1 MKYKELKNEK
11 AITLVALVVTIIVLL
26 ILAGVAISL
35 SIGENGIF
43 KRAENV
49 VDIHKEASENEVQTM
64 NELAN
69 LIDQYGENANS
80 NPKLKVGDYVEYVP
94 ETTEKEYNL
103 KKEVSGNQEDQ
114 LISQD
119 TKMNWR
125 VLNINTDGTVDI
137 IGDATEEGISL
148 GGAIG
153 YNNGVYVLND
163 ICKRLYSNNTL
174 GLNARSIK
182 LEDIENKL
190 NELGIQSR
198 EEYIN
203 PYETK
208 YNETNNYKN
217 AIYPALYEKERGSGI
232 TGGEAN
238 KDGIGVSE
246 SYYNVA
252 TNETTKEAGEKGLTI
267 TNSYYSLTNS
277 DYYDNENLYNL
288 LFKENNNYWI
298 ASRVLYD
305 TKDMCVWGLRTGIS
319 GPFTQYD
326 ENAQFSPLHTADSE
340 GALGTY
346 YSGAL
351 SLRPIITIG
360 TNIKLE
366 NGDGTINN
374 PWKLVK

>member
-26 ILAGVAISL
+26 ILAGIAISL

-49 VDIHKEASENEVQTM
+49 VDIHKESSENEVQTM

-94 ETTEKEYNL
+94 ETMEKDYNL
-103 KKEVSGNQEDQ
+103 KKEVSGKQEDQ

-119 TKMNWR
+119 TQMNWR
-125 VLNINTDGTVDI
+125 VLSINNDGTVDI

-190 NELGIQSR
+190 NALGIQSR
-198 EEYIN
+198 AEYIN

-217 AIYPALYEKERGSGI
+217 AIYPALYEKERGSGT

-305 TKDMCVWGLRTGIS
+305 TKDMCVWGLRTGIR
-319 GPFTQYD
+319 GLFTQYD

-351 SLRPIITIG
+351 SLRTIITIG
-360 TNIKLE
+360 ANIKLE
-366 NGDGTINN
+366 NGEGTVNN

>member
-125 VLNINTDGTVDI
+125 VLSINNDGTVDI

-163 ICKRLYSNNTL
+163 ICKRH
-174 GLNARSIK
+174 
-182 LEDIENKL
+182 
-190 NELGIQSR
+190 
-198 EEYIN
+198 
-203 PYETK
+203 
-208 YNETNNYKN
+208 
-217 AIYPALYEKERGSGI
+217 
-232 TGGEAN
+232 
-238 KDGIGVSE
+238 
-246 SYYNVA
+246 
-252 TNETTKEAGEKGLTI
+252 TI
-267 TNSYYSLTNS
+267 
-277 DYYDNENLYNL
+277 
-288 LFKENNNYWI
+288 
-298 ASRVLYD
+298 
-305 TKDMCVWGLRTGIS
+305 
-319 GPFTQYD
+319 
-326 ENAQFSPLHTADSE
+326 
-340 GALGTY
+340 
-346 YSGAL
+346 
-351 SLRPIITIG
+351 
-360 TNIKLE
+360 
-366 NGDGTINN
+366 
-374 PWKLVK
+374 

>member
-1 MKYKELKNEK
+1 
-11 AITLVALVVTIIVLL
+11 
-26 ILAGVAISL
+26 
-35 SIGENGIF
+35 
-43 KRAENV
+43 
-49 VDIHKEASENEVQTM
+49 
-64 NELAN
+64 
-69 LIDQYGENANS
+69 
-80 NPKLKVGDYVEYVP
+80 
-94 ETTEKEYNL
+94 
-103 KKEVSGNQEDQ
+103 
-114 LISQD
+114 
-119 TKMNWR
+119 MNWR

-198 EEYIN
+198 DEYIN

-252 TNETTKEAGEKGLTI
+252 TNETTKEAGEK
-267 TNSYYSLTNS
+267 
-277 DYYDNENLYNL
+277 
-288 LFKENNNYWI
+288 
-298 ASRVLYD
+298 
-305 TKDMCVWGLRTGIS
+305 KD
-319 GPFTQYD
+319 
-326 ENAQFSPLHTADSE
+326 
-340 GALGTY
+340 
-346 YSGAL
+346 
-351 SLRPIITIG
+351 
-360 TNIKLE
+360 
-366 NGDGTINN
+366 
-374 PWKLVK
+374 